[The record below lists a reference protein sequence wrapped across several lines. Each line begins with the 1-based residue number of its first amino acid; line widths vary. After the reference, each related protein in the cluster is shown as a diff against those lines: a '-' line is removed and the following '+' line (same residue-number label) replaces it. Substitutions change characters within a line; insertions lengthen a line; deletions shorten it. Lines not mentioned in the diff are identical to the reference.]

1 MLKILIAKIS
11 FYFNLIQF
19 EIILMEFAF
28 RISMLQIHPL
38 VRNYN
43 SNIINYLLR
52 NNFIPFNH
60 MHLIK

>member
-28 RISMLQIHPL
+28 RISMLQIHP
-38 VRNYN
+38 NN